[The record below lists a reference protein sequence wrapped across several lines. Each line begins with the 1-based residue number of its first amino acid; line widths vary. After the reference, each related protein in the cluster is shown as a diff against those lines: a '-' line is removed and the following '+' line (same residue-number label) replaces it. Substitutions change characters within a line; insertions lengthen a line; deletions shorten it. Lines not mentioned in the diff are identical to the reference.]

1 MSHFN
6 SKEIGTYFLNFITS
20 KADYAKCSGFSFQ
33 ENIKLVTQESVKYS
47 YSIASMLEKSLC
59 KLRVEKEPKNR
70 LENDPV
76 KEPRGQQFG
85 IQNRS
90 SYC

>member
-1 MSHFN
+1 M
-6 SKEIGTYFLNFITS
+6 YFSEQKQKTLKMRLLF
-20 KADYAKCSGFSFQ
+20 
-33 ENIKLVTQESVKYS
+33 
-47 YSIASMLEKSLC
+47 YSIAASMLEKSLC

>member
-1 MSHFN
+1 MALIDSREQKTCNIIIFN
-6 SKEIGTYFLNFITS
+6 TFLF
-20 KADYAKCSGFSFQ
+20 
-33 ENIKLVTQESVKYS
+33 
-47 YSIASMLEKSLC
+47 YSIHARKSLC

>member
-1 MSHFN
+1 MKHPVNWDFVLTCLILICI
-6 SKEIGTYFLNFITS
+6 SKILYLKTKQKTLKMRLLF
-20 KADYAKCSGFSFQ
+20 
-33 ENIKLVTQESVKYS
+33 

>member
-1 MSHFN
+1 M
-6 SKEIGTYFLNFITS
+6 YTS
-20 KADYAKCSGFSFQ
+20 EQKQKTLKMRLLF
-33 ENIKLVTQESVKYS
+33 
-47 YSIASMLEKSLC
+47 YSIAASMLEKSLC
-59 KLRVEKEPKNR
+59 KLRVEKELKNR